1 MNYLR
6 RAMQTSFFKLES
18 NFKLDYAPCSVKKW
32 RSSRTGLELTLIS
45 QKSPIVNGYFAVGTE
60 ILDDS
65 GCPHTLEHLVFMG
78 SKKYPYKGLLDLL
91 GNMAFSVTN
100 AWTATD
106 QTVYTLT
113 TAGWDGFRM
122 LLPVYLDHI
131 LYPKITDAAC
141 YTEVYHLDGEA
152 KDKGVVYSEMQAIEN
167 QPSFIQGLTAQRTL
181 YKKSGYKSETGGLTK
196 NLRILKNDEI
206 RKYHSEN
213 YRPDNLCI
221 IISGPVDEG
230 ELLDV
235 MTRVDSELDSL
246 PAVPRKRPFLD
257 SPHDEPL
264 TTLVKKTVEFPDE
277 DESSSEVQF
286 SWIGPDGRDLVM
298 DQAVDILCKYFT
310 STAVSLFSQHF
321 IEVDEPL
328 ATSSDF
334 YSDSF
339 LKTGINIQF
348 SNVPTNEADTF
359 PEKVLKLMN
368 DHCDSKKLD
377 FKRLRDLVEQSRR
390 KYLFSSEK
398 SPDSAINMAIF
409 EALYGNA
416 DGSSLE
422 QWLKDL
428 HEYDKLLTWSVDKWA
443 QTYKKYFLNNKP
455 CIVVAKPS
463 AKLYSKLKQENEKLI
478 GDRRAKL
485 GKNGLK
491 DLERKLQEAE
501 AENEKPV
508 PKKIIDKFGQP
519 NPSKIE
525 FIKTTPIAAGL
536 NKDLVNDSS
545 SSVVQD
551 ILGDQP
557 ANFPLY
563 VHMEN
568 IESNFAIIN
577 ILFSSEVIDK
587 KYLPYSNILRN
598 LLSFPL
604 RNDDG
609 TLTPYDELIKQIN
622 QDMLGCVFSSSF
634 QGSFAE
640 LFSLKM
646 TIPAENYVK
655 AIDWCYKLLFKTEFD
670 KKRILITLRNAI
682 NRLPEV
688 KRSGT
693 VMLGSLMN
701 KVLFTDRSLR
711 KANDVYQNQ
720 QFFRDLLKQ
729 IETDEGFEKLVSI
742 LEKVRSQMFDLANMR
757 VFVVLDHTKIEH
769 PLSSWESFIKKVE
782 EKKGLPGKLVPLPLT
797 SNVLSLDGLNKEKK
811 CFIVTTPGSDS
822 SYMYLQTK
830 VPFEYDSKDAFKII
844 LGAEFF
850 QCVEGPFWKAI
861 RGTGL
866 AYGANMYK
874 NFETGQLTFSIYRGV
889 DTQKCYEAARKVVS
903 DYSNGALAINDEMKR
918 AAVSSVVNMLTNGQ
932 SNYFE
937 AATAEFFNINL
948 SRRGQDYSKRL
959 MNEIS
964 SISTDDLL
972 YIFNKYFIP
981 VFDPSRSICFISCN
995 PAQEEST
1002 TKYFK
1007 NIGYKV
1013 FVEHVSP
1020 SDEDNVDVTE
1030 ESKL

>member
-1 MNYLR
+1 
-6 RAMQTSFFKLES
+6 MQTSFFKLES

-45 QKSPIVNGYFAVGTE
+45 QNSPIVNGYFAVGTE
-60 ILDDS
+60 ILNDS

-91 GNMAFSVTN
+91 GNLAFSVTN

-122 LLPVYLDHI
+122 LLPVYLDHV

-167 QPSFIQGLTAQRTL
+167 QPSFIEGLTAQRVL

-196 NLRILKNDEI
+196 NLRALKNDEI
-206 RKYHSEN
+206 RKYHAEN

-221 IISGPVDEG
+221 IISGSVDEE

-235 MTRVDSELDSL
+235 MTKVDSELDSL
-246 PAVPRKRPFLD
+246 PMVPHKRPFLD
-257 SPHDEPL
+257 SPADEPL
-264 TTLVKKTVEFPDE
+264 TKLVSKTVDFPDE
-277 DESSSEVQF
+277 DESSSEIQF

-310 STAVSLFSQHF
+310 STVISLFSQNF
-321 IEVDEPL
+321 IEISEPL
-328 ATSSDF
+328 ATSADF

-339 LKTGINIQF
+339 LRTGINIQF
-348 SNVPTNEADTF
+348 SNVPTEEADTF
-359 PEKVLKLMN
+359 PEKVFKLMN
-368 DHCDSKKLD
+368 DHCDTKKLD
-377 FKRLRDLVEQSRR
+377 FKRLKDLVEQSRR

-409 EALYGNA
+409 EALYGKA

-422 QWLKDL
+422 SWLKYL
-428 HEYDKLLTWSVDKWA
+428 HEYDELLTWNIDKWVE
-443 QTYKKYFLNNKP
+443 TYKKYFLDSKP
-455 CIVVAKPS
+455 CIVIAKPS
-463 AKLYSKLKQENEKLI
+463 PKLYSKLKQQNTKLI
-478 GDRRAKL
+478 EDRKANL
-485 GKNGLK
+485 GERGLK
-491 DLERKLQEAE
+491 ELDKKLQEAE

-508 PKKIIDKFGQP
+508 PQNIIDQFGQP
-519 NPSKIE
+519 DPSKIE
-525 FIKTTPIAAGL
+525 FIKTLPIAAGR
-536 NKDLVNDSS
+536 NKDLKNKNS
-545 SSVVQD
+545 SSVVRD
-551 ILGDQP
+551 VLADQP
-557 ANFPLY
+557 DHFPLY
-563 VHMEN
+563 VHLED
-568 IESNFAIIN
+568 IKSNFAIIS
-577 ILFSSEVIDK
+577 ILFSSKVIDE

-622 QDMLGCVFSSSF
+622 RDMLNCVFSSSF

-640 LFSLKM
+640 LFNLKM
-646 TIPAENYVK
+646 TIPAENYAT

-670 KKRILITLRNAI
+670 KQRILITLQNSI

-693 VMLGSLMN
+693 IMLSSLMN
-701 KVLFTDRSLR
+701 KVSFTNRSLR

-720 QFFRDLLKQ
+720 KFFKDLLKQ
-729 IETDEGFEKLVSI
+729 IETDEGFEELVRT
-742 LEKVRSQMFDLANMR
+742 LEKVRSQLFDLANMR
-757 VFVVLDHTKIEH
+757 VFVVFDHSKIEH
-769 PLSSWESFIKKVE
+769 PLSSWESFIKKIE
-782 EKKGLPGKLVPLPLT
+782 AKKGQTRDLVPLPLT
-797 SNVLSLDGLNKEKK
+797 SDVLSIDGLKKQKK

-822 SYMYLQTK
+822 SYMNLQTR
-830 VPFEYDSKDAFKII
+830 VPFEYDGKDVFKII

-866 AYGANMYK
+866 AYGVNMYK
-874 NFETGQLTFSIYRGV
+874 NFETGQLNFSIYRGV
-889 DTQKCYEAARKVVS
+889 DTQKCYEAAKKVVS
-903 DYSNGALAINDEMKR
+903 DYANGILSIDDKMKK

-937 AATAEFFNINL
+937 AATADFFNINL
-948 SRRGQDYSKRL
+948 SKRGQDYSKRL
-959 MNEIS
+959 MREIS
-964 SISTDDLL
+964 NITSEDLL
-972 YIFNKYFIP
+972 YIFKKYFVP
-981 VFDPSRSICFISCN
+981 VFEPSSSICFISCN
-995 PAQEEST
+995 PVQEKNT

-1007 NIGYKV
+1007 DIGYKV
-1013 FVEHVSP
+1013 FVEHVTS
-1020 SDEDNVDVTE
+1020 SDEDNTDVDE